1 LPTRK
6 PKVSLAIEV
15 ANARHI
21 HPSDEEGVMF
31 MRSIRNLLSLVFTC
45 ASLVL
50 TAQAQTS
57 AKIHVDF
64 KETTLKNGLRVIT
77 VEDHT
82 APVIAVSVNYNVGS
96 RDERRGRTGF
106 AHLFEHMMF
115 KGSENVGSGE
125 QFILIFNNGGNMNG
139 TTSEDRTVYFE
150 ALPANQLALG
160 LFLEADRMR
169 SLAGNI
175 TKENLDNQRNA
186 VQEERRLGVDNQP
199 YGQSGEKQQ
208 EMLYDNFAYKHT
220 VIGSM
225 EDLNAATVD
234 DVVQFFKT
242 YYAPNNAVLVVVGDF
257 KTKDAVAEITKYFE
271 AIPRQASPPAVD
283 MTEPDQTAERRA
295 TLDDALARAPRID
308 LAFKAVPGN
317 TADFYALQVLSAAL
331 QSGQSSRLYQKLV
344 KEKELVTGV
353 NGFLDEKR
361 GPGALYTF
369 ATVKPGV
376 KTADVEAVIYEEIE
390 RLKKEPIADW
400 ELQKAKNAT
409 RRGAI
414 NGLESSLSRAITLSQ
429 YTVLYNDPNLINTR
443 LDKVSSVTKEDV
455 QRVANKYLRDTNRT
469 VVITMPKAKPRANT
483 SSSGR

>member
-1 LPTRK
+1 MRRSWKFLPFAFICALVVLG
-6 PKVSLAIEV
+6 VS
-15 ANARHI
+15 
-21 HPSDEEGVMF
+21 
-31 MRSIRNLLSLVFTC
+31 
-45 ASLVL
+45 
-50 TAQAQTS
+50 AQT
-57 AKIHVDF
+57 ARKVHVDF

-77 VEDHT
+77 VEDHS

-115 KGSENVGSGE
+115 KGSENVGTGE
-125 QFILIFNNGGNMNG
+125 HFILIFNNGGNMNG

-150 ALPANQLALG
+150 ALPANQLDLG

-199 YGQSGEKQQ
+199 YGLSGEKQQ
-208 EMLYDNFAYKHT
+208 ELLYDNFAYKHS

-242 YYAPNNAVLVVVGDF
+242 YYAPNNAVLAVVGDF
-257 KTKDAVAEITKYFE
+257 NTKDALARIAKNFE
-271 AIPRQASPPAVD
+271 AIPRQPNPPAVD
-283 MTEPDQTAERRA
+283 MTEPEQTAERRI
-295 TLDDALARAPRID
+295 TLDDALARAARID

-317 TADFYALQVLSAAL
+317 TADFYALQVLSSAL

-344 KEKELVTGV
+344 KEKEMVTNVG
-353 NGFLDEKR
+353 GFIDEKR

-369 ATVKPGV
+369 ATLLPGK
-376 KTADVEAVIYEEIE
+376 KTADVEAAIYEEIE

-409 RRGAI
+409 RRNVI
-414 NGLESSLSRAITLSQ
+414 NGLESSLSRAINLSQ
-429 YTVLYNDPNLINTR
+429 YAVFYNDPNLINTR
-443 LDKVSSVTKEDV
+443 LDKVGAVTKEDV

-469 VVITMPKAKPRANT
+469 VVITMPKAKPRATT
-483 SSSGR
+483 SSTER